1 VQRWFLI
8 FHVRIYSYNKNN
20 WSRKQ
25 QKKKRFRCSIPCS
38 KFIAHITFQDNKNF
52 SGLLGG
58 DFGVLYMCGFLSFF
72 GKAYEDEEIE
82 SHAIRMK
89 WVREMIT
96 IQKTESFTL
105 ISCTLYKR
113 IEEEKHR
120 NSKNIWKLEWVEN
133 SIKPIFEG
141 FVIFSLKMFINLLRH
156 SSINRWKSSTKIH
169 THNIL
174 LRTTSCELREEKF
187 VFLWVN
193 ESMNYSIE
201 YKIK

>member
-1 VQRWFLI
+1 MQRWFLI

-96 IQKTESFTL
+96 IQKNWKFHPHIVYL
-105 ISCTLYKR
+105 IQKNRRRKTQKFKKYLKIGMSRKFNKANFR
-113 IEEEKHR
+113 RFR
-120 NSKNIWKLEWVEN
+120 NLFSKDVHKFAQTFFYQ
-133 SIKPIFEG
+133 SMKIFN
-141 FVIFSLKMFINLLRH
+141 KN
-156 SSINRWKSSTKIH
+156 TH
-169 THNIL
+169 T
-174 LRTTSCELREEKF
+174 
-187 VFLWVN
+187 
-193 ESMNYSIE
+193 
-201 YKIK
+201 